1 MPNAVT
7 AAGKRTLKMLDA
19 ASGSENRMIFCSI
32 GPLVRSPERE
42 ICAMFAYCVGNSD
55 TIIGFSVQKSVMS
68 FFPQGGLTQP
78 MQAAIRGDLDQ
89 LLLSDLTL
97 LGDSTEE
104 IRKQETVFR
113 SYQVSIKSAC
123 N

>member
-1 MPNAVT
+1 MKVWIY
-7 AAGKRTLKMLDA
+7 GRD
-19 ASGSENRMIFCSI
+19 
-32 GPLVRSPERE
+32 ERE

-104 IRKQETVFR
+104 IRK
-113 SYQVSIKSAC
+113 
-123 N
+123 

>member
-7 AAGKRTLKMLDA
+7 AAGKRTLKSNHSRLVGKDA
-19 ASGSENRMIFCSI
+19 CMKVWIYERD
-32 GPLVRSPERE
+32 ERE

-78 MQAAIRGDLDQ
+78 MAGCDPRRSRSTAAVRSHAARRQHRGDP
-89 LLLSDLTL
+89 
-97 LGDSTEE
+97 
-104 IRKQETVFR
+104 
-113 SYQVSIKSAC
+113 
-123 N
+123 

>member
-1 MPNAVT
+1 M
-7 AAGKRTLKMLDA
+7 R
-19 ASGSENRMIFCSI
+19 SENLMGPFQLASRFPSKSMPWMSI
-32 GPLVRSPERE
+32 LSHGRCTLFS
-42 ICAMFAYCVGNSD
+42 ICD
-55 TIIGFSVQKSVMS
+55 MS

>member
-1 MPNAVT
+1 
-7 AAGKRTLKMLDA
+7 MLDNLA
-19 ASGSENRMIFCSI
+19 GMLWDLNYTVKNVVYEVIF
-32 GPLVRSPERE
+32 R
-42 ICAMFAYCVGNSD
+42 
-55 TIIGFSVQKSVMS
+55 
-68 FFPQGGLTQP
+68 
-78 MQAAIRGDLDQ
+78 
-89 LLLSDLTL
+89 LLKRAELSDLTL

>member
-7 AAGKRTLKMLDA
+7 AAGKRTLKSNHSRLVGKDA
-19 ASGSENRMIFCSI
+19 CMKVWIYGRD
-32 GPLVRSPERE
+32 ERE

-78 MQAAIRGDLDQ
+78 MQAALRGDLDQ

>member
-7 AAGKRTLKMLDA
+7 AADKRTLKSNHSRLVGKDA
-19 ASGSENRMIFCSI
+19 CMKVWIYGRD
-32 GPLVRSPERE
+32 ERE

-89 LLLSDLTL
+89 LLLSDPHATWRQHR
-97 LGDSTEE
+97 GDP
-104 IRKQETVFR
+104 
-113 SYQVSIKSAC
+113 
-123 N
+123 

>member
-1 MPNAVT
+1 
-7 AAGKRTLKMLDA
+7 
-19 ASGSENRMIFCSI
+19 
-32 GPLVRSPERE
+32 
-42 ICAMFAYCVGNSD
+42 
-55 TIIGFSVQKSVMS
+55 
-68 FFPQGGLTQP
+68 